1 MEGGEVSVD
10 KCCKP
15 DWNGRC
21 CCNCK
26 HQAHVMK
33 HPWNKGKAKGEV
45 TEQMGFACAP
55 PDFIE
60 DGIRKVIYMDSQHG
74 LCEMHLHQ
82 VKR

>member
-1 MEGGEVSVD
+1 
-10 KCCKP
+10 
-15 DWNGRC
+15 
-21 CCNCK
+21 
-26 HQAHVMK
+26 MK